1 MLASA
6 EQGVKQ
12 VLLEELGTLSYAE
25 KRKVRDALDPKYI
38 DAELKN
44 LEKKKRYPIMYGL
57 FQLILVVQAFSLF
70 FFGRAPQSRILF
82 FIQIAA
88 GLVGAFMAGREFGK
102 WEKRRLV
109 YRVFSRLAALSKSH
123 DVGVTN

>member
-25 KRKVRDALDPKYI
+25 KHKVRDALDPKYI

-44 LEKKKRYPIMYGL
+44 LEKKKR
-57 FQLILVVQAFSLF
+57 
-70 FFGRAPQSRILF
+70 
-82 FIQIAA
+82 
-88 GLVGAFMAGREFGK
+88 
-102 WEKRRLV
+102 
-109 YRVFSRLAALSKSH
+109 
-123 DVGVTN
+123 